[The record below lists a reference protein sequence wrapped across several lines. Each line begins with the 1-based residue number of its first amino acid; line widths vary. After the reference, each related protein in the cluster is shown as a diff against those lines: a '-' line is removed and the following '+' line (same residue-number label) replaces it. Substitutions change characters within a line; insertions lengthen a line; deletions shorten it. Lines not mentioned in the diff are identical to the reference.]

1 MAWTAGDARA
11 ALCRMEWALPHAWP
25 PRPVAPSAAPL
36 SAPGCRWAESPEVRA
51 RAGRSPTQVAS
62 PRAGARC
69 VPVLLVA
76 ERAIVARRPPRG
88 RARRVRPLSRQ
99 PCVTGAVHQN
109 RSTVPRTERAT
120 RMPRPSQTCAVAG
133 CGFSAAKTRST
144 DVPFSHPAIV
154 AGGSRDVVLSNR
166 LADKPWAEYLP
177 DHEELRDVRL
187 ADVPTGACIK
197 CLLRHGV
204 FVVWRHG
211 GGDVDVFSA
220 MPRVQGPIGR
230 LNLGS
235 TVCRGR
241 GVPGAIKHAHM
252 FGFSEQH

>member
-1 MAWTAGDARA
+1 
-11 ALCRMEWALPHAWP
+11 
-25 PRPVAPSAAPL
+25 
-36 SAPGCRWAESPEVRA
+36 
-51 RAGRSPTQVAS
+51 
-62 PRAGARC
+62 
-69 VPVLLVA
+69 
-76 ERAIVARRPPRG
+76 
-88 RARRVRPLSRQ
+88 
-99 PCVTGAVHQN
+99 
-109 RSTVPRTERAT
+109 VPRTERAT
-120 RMPRPSQTCAVAG
+120 RMPRPGQTCAVAG

-241 GVPGAIKHAHM
+241 GVPGVIKHAHM